1 MEGSL
6 RVGTNMPQIKYNEG
20 KVEGH
25 KLQIREILGALGGKR
40 GAGER
45 DSRLAP
51 ADPFNTA
58 TTSSSASRSGMSL
71 RSFAFSDLVLY
82 NILIPST
89 LQPVGV

>member
-1 MEGSL
+1 
-6 RVGTNMPQIKYNEG
+6 MPHIKYNEG

-25 KLQIREILGALGGKR
+25 KLQIRKILGALGGNR

-45 DSRLAP
+45 DPHLAP
-51 ADPFNTA
+51 VDPLDTA

-82 NILIPST
+82 SVPIPST